1 MSLTK
6 ASGTTYAK
14 KEMFMSM
21 DMGQHVGLYL
31 YSYCRNQKFMFL
43 VLYW

>member
-6 ASGTTYAK
+6 ATETTYGK
-14 KEMFMSM
+14 KGTFMSM

-31 YSYCRNQKFMFL
+31 YSYGRNQKFMFL
-43 VLYW
+43 VPYW